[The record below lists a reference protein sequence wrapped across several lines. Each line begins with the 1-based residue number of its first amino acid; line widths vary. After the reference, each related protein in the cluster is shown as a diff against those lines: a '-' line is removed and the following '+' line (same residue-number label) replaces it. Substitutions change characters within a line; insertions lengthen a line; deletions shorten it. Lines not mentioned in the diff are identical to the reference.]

1 MSEAKIKEKDKGKD
15 KEKGSNRL
23 IVILLI
29 FTLLIVFS
37 IAGLFSYFVLFKNPG
52 TQNVTSSQKSV
63 EETTYQLD
71 EFVTNLADERTT
83 YIKLT
88 IVLGYVGK
96 ELDKELPTKVAVIR
110 DTVNTLLWSKTSI
123 DFSGKGTEAVK
134 KELLEAINSK
144 LETGKISNIYLNEI
158 IIQ

>member
-1 MSEAKIKEKDKGKD
+1 MSETKV
-15 KEKGSNRL
+15 KGSNKL

-37 IAGLFSYFVLFKNPG
+37 FAGIFGYLLFFKK
-52 TQNVTSSQKSV
+52 TAASSTTPAVKTV

-71 EFVTNLADERTT
+71 EFVTNLADVSKT

-88 IVLGYVGK
+88 IVLGYDAK

-110 DTVNTLLWSKTSI
+110 DTINATLWSKTSI

-134 KELLEAINSK
+134 KELLDAINTK
-144 LETGKISNIYLNEI
+144 LETGKLTNIYLNEI

>member
-1 MSEAKIKEKDKGKD
+1 MSEAKG
-15 KEKGSNRL
+15 KGSNRL

-37 IAGLFSYFVLFKNPG
+37 FTGFFGYLFLVKKTG
-52 TQNVTSSQKSV
+52 SSNTASAKKTV
-63 EETTYQLD
+63 EEKTFQLD
-71 EFVTNLADERTT
+71 EFVTNLADESTT

-88 IVLGYVGK
+88 IVLGYEGK
-96 ELDKELPTKVAVIR
+96 ELDKELPTKVAAIR
-110 DTVNTLLWSKTSI
+110 DTINTTLWSKTSI

-134 KELLEAINSK
+134 KELLESINNK
-144 LETGKISNIYLNEI
+144 LETGKISNVYLNEI

>member
-1 MSEAKIKEKDKGKD
+1 MSEAKS
-15 KEKGSNRL
+15 KGSNKL

-29 FTLLIVFS
+29 FTLVIVVS
-37 IAGLFSYFVLFKNPG
+37 IVGFFGYFFLLKKG
-52 TQNVTSSQKSV
+52 DTSSATSSKKAV
-63 EETTYQLD
+63 VETTFQLD

-88 IVLGYVGK
+88 IVLGYEGK
-96 ELDKELPTKVAVIR
+96 ELDTELPTKVAAIR
-110 DTVNTLLWSKTSI
+110 DTINTTLWSKTSI
-123 DFSGKGTEAVK
+123 DFSGKGTETVK
-134 KELLEAINSK
+134 KELLESINTK